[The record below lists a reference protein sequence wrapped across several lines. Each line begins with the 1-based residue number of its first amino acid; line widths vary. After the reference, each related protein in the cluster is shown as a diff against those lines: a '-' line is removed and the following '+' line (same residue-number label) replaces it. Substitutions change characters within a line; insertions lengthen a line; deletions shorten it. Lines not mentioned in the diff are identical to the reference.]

1 MAQMTVQIQCKQDDG
16 NWRGEVMRVNAFSA
30 FLAAKAKALITGKTY
45 RLVDSE
51 GQIIEVVSHKELPKR
66 L

>member
-1 MAQMTVQIQCKQDDG
+1 
-16 NWRGEVMRVNAFSA
+16 MRVNAFSA